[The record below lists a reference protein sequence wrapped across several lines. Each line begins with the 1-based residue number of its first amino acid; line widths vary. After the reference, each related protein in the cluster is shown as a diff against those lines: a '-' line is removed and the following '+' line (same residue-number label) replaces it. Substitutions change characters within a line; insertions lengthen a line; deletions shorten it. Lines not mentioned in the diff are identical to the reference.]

1 MITIR
6 IDLDG
11 QERTPFR
18 CNHAWCCPMIIS
30 DVTIDRS
37 LPGALSSRMSASG
50 WTQFCDKIDEALTF
64 IGESKRKVLE
74 CPIISIVPIIGW
86 YTEWKRHQ
94 LIRAQLQEAKND
106 VKVLCRAESDKI
118 PGVSFRLR
126 EEEHIIP
133 FQIVDSYNP
142 DYSTYVTLYIECSIS
157 DSPSTMERG
166 SLVATLPVAMVVSEV
181 FDNNNKSASE
191 RLAELEDIKGMLTE
205 KEYNSKRTAIL
216 ASV

>member
-1 MITIR
+1 MSTIR

-11 QERTPFR
+11 QERKPFR

-37 LPGALSSRMSASG
+37 LPGALSSHMSASA
-50 WTQFCDKIDEALTF
+50 WTQFCDKIDEALTL
-64 IGESKRKVLE
+64 IGESKRKVRE

-94 LIRAQLQEAKND
+94 LFRAQLQRAEND
-106 VKVLCRAESDKI
+106 VKILCRTEGDKMQ
-118 PGVSFRLR
+118 GVSFHLR

-133 FQIVDSYNP
+133 NSRYDDSDY
-142 DYSTYVTLYIECSIS
+142 YSTYVTLYIECSVS
-157 DSPSTMERG
+157 DSPSMMERG
-166 SLVATLPVAMVVSEV
+166 SLVATLPVAMAVSEV
-181 FDNNNKSASE
+181 FNNNNKRASE